1 MDLRLAI
8 EGDDL
13 LMVSLQD
20 GEAQAVLSVHPPAAA
35 VTSLGRALQAALE
48 DGYGECFWPAAT
60 GGLYWWIFT
69 RDHETLETIA
79 LWTRG
84 GVAIWE
90 HVFRATDSAAWVEE
104 RLRAEIANL
113 GFPPEKS
120 GSDPI

>member
-1 MDLRLAI
+1 MNLRLTI
-8 EGDDL
+8 EGDDV

-20 GEAQAVLSVHPPAAA
+20 GEAQAALSVHPPAAA
-35 VTSLGRALQAALE
+35 VRSLGRALQAALA

-69 RDHETLETIA
+69 RRDETLETVA

-90 HVFRATDSAAWVEE
+90 HVFRATDAAAWVEE
-104 RLRAEIANL
+104 RLGAEIANL
-113 GFPPEKS
+113 GLPPDELGS
-120 GSDPI
+120 G